1 MTWTFVSSLTMSDRP
16 PTRFVTECRT
26 NTGGSGEVHVEVID
40 DRIELRTT
48 AGDVALMN
56 VDQAANLRTDL
67 GHAIT
72 RTLQDARTK
81 R

>member
-1 MTWTFVSSLTMSDRP
+1 
-16 PTRFVTECRT
+16 
-26 NTGGSGEVHVEVID
+26 VHVQVID
-40 DRIELRTT
+40 GRIELRTT
-48 AGDVALMN
+48 AGDIALMN
-56 VDQAANLRTDL
+56 VDQAADLRNNL

>member
-1 MTWTFVSSLTMSDRP
+1 MTCSFVLSLTMSDRP

-26 NTGGSGEVHVEVID
+26 ESGSSAEVHVQVID
-40 DRIELRTT
+40 GRIELRTT
-48 AGDVALMN
+48 AGDIALMN
-56 VDQAANLRTDL
+56 VDQAADLRNNL